1 MGVDSLFEAHYAW
14 KFASTDFEDNV
25 KRISEETN
33 LKPLVVQLLINK
45 GFNTTEQ
52 IKSFLSPEVTEL
64 NDPFLMH
71 DMQRAVERIQKSII
85 SGQKIVVYGDYD
97 ADGITSTTL
106 IYETL
111 EQLGANIEYYIPDR
125 FKDGYGP
132 NKSVYKKLIEDGTKL
147 ILTVDNG
154 VSGFDAV
161 QYANNQDVDVII
173 TDHHELP
180 QKLPEAYAIIHPRY
194 PGQRYPF
201 GQLAGVGV
209 AFKLA
214 CALLDEVPQEMLD
227 LVAIGTVA
235 DLVPLVAENRA
246 LVTFGLKMLQ
256 NTQRPGLEALFKA
269 AGLTQSMIN
278 EENIGFAIAPR
289 LNSLGRLKTASL
301 GVKLLTTLDEE
312 TAQTL
317 AQEVQQ
323 LNQKRQL
330 LVEKTTTEALSVLK
344 DQKKHLVNVVY
355 KKDWHEGILGIV
367 ASHLVEKTGR
377 PSIVLSVT
385 GENAKG
391 SGRSVEAFQLYE
403 ALNNHR
409 ELMDTFGGH
418 HMACGLTIFLDKLDE
433 FQNVLDQEGRKQEL
447 DKIKKPSLKIAAKL
461 SFGEIDE
468 KLINDLKLLAPYGNG
483 NPKPVFA
490 FSDYKIYETKLI
502 GKKKNHLK
510 LSLGQN
516 GKKIDALAFS
526 VGTKGSCIVSD
537 SNPLKFVGQLSQ
549 NVWRGKVKPQILISD
564 FAYQG
569 CPLIDMRTNKLQKTM
584 FKRIG
589 TYVFFSEKLYH
600 QLQDY
605 LPASANKIIAEDNV
619 ADGYETTNL
628 IFVDCPPSLDILE
641 AVLKKVSA
649 AEITMIFYP
658 YHPVYLDGMPTRNDF
673 AKVYRF
679 VMTHQKI
686 DIKKKLPELAKYLKL
701 KKDLLI
707 FMLQVFFEVGFV
719 KMDNGLMT
727 GYSKNQVVDLKETPS
742 YHSRQQLIEVEDV
755 LLASKTDELKRWVLQ
770 HMTVE
775 N

>member
-1 MGVDSLFEAHYAW
+1 MFEAHYAW
-14 KFASTDFEDNV
+14 KFASTDFEGNV
-25 KRISEETN
+25 KKISEETN

-52 IKSFLSPEVTEL
+52 IKSFLNPEVTEL

-161 QYANNQDVDVII
+161 QYANNQNVDVII

-330 LVEKTTTEALSVLK
+330 LVEKTTTEAISVLK
-344 DQKKHLVNVVY
+344 GQKKHLVNVVY

-418 HMACGLTIFLDKLDE
+418 HMACGLTISLNKLDE
-433 FQNVLDQEGRKQEL
+433 FQNVLDQEARKQEL

-461 SFGEIDE
+461 SFSEIDE

-483 NPKPVFA
+483 NPKPIFA

-510 LSLGQN
+510 LSLGQK

-569 CPLIDMRTNKLQKTM
+569 FPLIDMRTNKLQKTM

-589 TYVFFSEKLYH
+589 TYVFFSEKVYH

-605 LPASANKIIAEDNV
+605 LPASADKIIAEGNV
-619 ADGYETTNL
+619 NDGYEATNL
-628 IFVDCPPSLDILE
+628 IFVDCPPSLDVLA

-658 YHPVYLDGMPTRNDF
+658 YHPVYLDGMPTRKDF

-686 DIKKKLPELAKYLKL
+686 DIKKKLPELANYLKL

-755 LLASKTDELKRWVLQ
+755 LLASKTDELKRWVLK